1 MVAIRS
7 IVRFIANNRDQSNY
21 IVREIRMGNKVLVQS
36 LSQDDE
42 YYLVDVGDLETI
54 NEQQH
59 SKPR

>member
-1 MVAIRS
+1 MIAIRS

-42 YYLVDVGDLETI
+42 YYLVDVVDLEVVV
-54 NEQQH
+54 
-59 SKPR
+59 

>member
-1 MVAIRS
+1 MIAIRS

-21 IVREIRMGNKVLVQS
+21 IVRELRAGNKVLVQS

-42 YYLVDVGDLETI
+42 YYLVNAVDLELI

-59 SKPR
+59 